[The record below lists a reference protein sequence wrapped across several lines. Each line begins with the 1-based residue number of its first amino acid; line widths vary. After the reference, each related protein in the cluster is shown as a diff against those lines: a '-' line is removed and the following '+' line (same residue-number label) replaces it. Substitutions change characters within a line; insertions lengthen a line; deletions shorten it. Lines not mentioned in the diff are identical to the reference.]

1 MVYVHQARCGFTLYF
16 WSKFYLVFT
25 PPPILSALMILCFST
40 WDGNLF
46 PFYTNVLRWFN
57 DDFFEVVQALP
68 IIMFAFTC
76 QVRRR
81 DRRDRRERERGK
93 VRWRER
99 DGDMC
104 VWKLYS
110 DTRRFLLP
118 SFLIPSSPSFLPFFF
133 LLLPSSSPFPSFFLQ
148 VNVFAI
154 YTELE
159 RQSQRRMGKVS

>member
-1 MVYVHQARCGFTLYF
+1 
-16 WSKFYLVFT
+16 
-25 PPPILSALMILCFST
+25 MILCFST

-104 VWKLYS
+104 V
-110 DTRRFLLP
+110 
-118 SFLIPSSPSFLPFFF
+118 
-133 LLLPSSSPFPSFFLQ
+133 
-148 VNVFAI
+148 
-154 YTELE
+154 
-159 RQSQRRMGKVS
+159 